1 MLNGHCC
8 AIVLTLPIT
17 SCRYA
22 LTYLCLLLCACSCT
36 IQMEADWV
44 SLHLD
49 IAPYRETG
57 TGVLRAVD
65 DILSVLDEQ
74 V

>member
-1 MLNGHCC
+1 
-8 AIVLTLPIT
+8 
-17 SCRYA
+17 
-22 LTYLCLLLCACSCT
+22 
-36 IQMEADWV
+36 MEADWV

-74 V
+74 VKTHCDQCY